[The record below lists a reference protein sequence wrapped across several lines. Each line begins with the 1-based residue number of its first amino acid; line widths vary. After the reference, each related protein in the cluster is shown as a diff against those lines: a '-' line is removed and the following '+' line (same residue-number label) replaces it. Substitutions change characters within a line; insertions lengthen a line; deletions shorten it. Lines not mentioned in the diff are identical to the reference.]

1 MRSISLGLL
10 MLMVWPAVLTAG
22 EPTSAEDFSTT
33 IEAIFETVLD
43 HHIEPPTRQ
52 EMVLA
57 LMRRLH
63 DTDLPAK
70 QAELARE
77 ISELPGKDA
86 LTAYMRAE
94 IEKHASRLNFD
105 PDHLD
110 RLDLHWLSS
119 VVLGGVRIESPKNA
133 DVALQLA
140 ANRYVG
146 IGVQMTKT
154 DKGYVFPMVMENGTA
169 AKGGLLPGDVL
180 IKINDT
186 VVSGPLNDVIDQLRG
201 PAGSQVR
208 LTVQTAGEE
217 PRDIDLRR
225 QVVMIK
231 SVSAEPVKPGDQ
243 TATIIVE
250 NLRASTVHE
259 LQEIIEQLP
268 KSITEISLKLEFDGH
283 FHYFHLFA
291 DALLDDGILGEM
303 VTRDGQRLI
312 RTFDGN
318 ILAGRQLTIE
328 LTDEVE
334 QQRLLEFL
342 ALHAETNLSPEHIAN
357 IVPVYL
363 QETFPVLNG
372 KAIVSVAA
380 RRFQRGPSE

>member
-22 EPTSAEDFSTT
+22 EPTSAVDFATT
-33 IEAIFETVLD
+33 IEAIFEAVLD

-70 QAELARE
+70 QAELART

-86 LTAYMRAE
+86 LTDYMRAE
-94 IEKHASRLNFD
+94 IARHAPRLNFD

-110 RLDLHWLSS
+110 RLELNWLSS
-119 VVLGGVRIESPKNA
+119 VVPSGVRIESPKNA

-154 DKGYVFPMVMENGTA
+154 DKGYAFPLVMENGTA
-169 AKGGLLPGDVL
+169 AKGGLLPGDLL

-186 VVSGPLNDVIDQLRG
+186 AVSGPLDEVIDQLRG

-208 LTVQTAGEE
+208 LTVQTEGEE
-217 PRDIDLRR
+217 PRDMDLRR
-225 QVVMIK
+225 QVVMIPTVK
-231 SVSAEPVKPGDQ
+231 LEPLKPSDQ
-243 TATIIVE
+243 SATIKVTNI
-250 NLRASTVHE
+250 RASTVHE
-259 LQEIIEQLP
+259 LQTIIERLP
-268 KSITEISLKLEFDGH
+268 KSITEISLKLQFDGH

-291 DALLDDGILGEM
+291 DALLDEGPLGEM
-303 VTRDGQRLI
+303 VTRHGHRMI

-318 ILAGRQLTIE
+318 ILAGRELTIE
-328 LTDEVE
+328 LTDRDE

-342 ALHAETNLSPEHIAN
+342 ALREDVQIIREHGADIAP
-357 IVPVYL
+357 IYL
-363 QETFPVLNG
+363 QESFPVLNG

-380 RRFQRGPSE
+380 RKFQRGPSE